1 MSVAWGVSEM
11 ALVKKMRG
19 EAPEFEKF
27 ACVTALCALAT
38 LPLAFCAAVTIF
50 G

>member
-1 MSVAWGVSEM
+1 M
-11 ALVKKMRG
+11 ALIRKVRD
-19 EAPEFEKF
+19 EAPEFQKV
-27 ACVTALCALAT
+27 ACVTAICALAG

>member
-1 MSVAWGVSEM
+1 M
-11 ALVKKMRG
+11 ALMRKMRS
-19 EAPEFEKF
+19 EAPEFEKV

-50 G
+50 A

>member
-1 MSVAWGVSEM
+1 M
-11 ALVKKMRG
+11 ALVKKIRND
-19 EAPEFEKF
+19 APEFEKV

-38 LPLAFCAAVTIF
+38 LPLAVCAAVTIF

>member
-1 MSVAWGVSEM
+1 M
-11 ALVKKMRG
+11 ALVKKLRND
-19 EAPEFEKF
+19 APEFEKV
-27 ACVTALCALAT
+27 ACVTAICALAT

>member
-1 MSVAWGVSEM
+1 M
-11 ALVKKMRG
+11 ALVRKMRD
-19 EAPEFEKF
+19 EAPEFQKV
-27 ACVTALCALAT
+27 ACVTAICALAG